1 MVGSA
6 MAFFDFQIKTKRR
19 SAAEAI
25 LIATVGS
32 SEKREAAI
40 SVIIM
45 AIISAGLSLT
55 KYGAITEMSTQPGTT
70 SMI

>member
-1 MVGSA
+1 MAGSA
-6 MAFFDFQIKTKRR
+6 MAFFHFQIKTKRR
-19 SAAEAI
+19 SAAEAM
-25 LIATVGS
+25 LIATVGN

-45 AIISAGLSLT
+45 AIRSAGLSLT